1 MTGGRTAAVDA
12 ALTLVE
18 ILVSGV
24 VVLLFC
30 VSWLSIALVRVVAG
44 LPGAVVA
51 VRRRPK
57 RLPIVALHAGEAG

>member
-24 VVLLFC
+24 VVVLFF
-30 VSWLSIALVRVVAG
+30 VAWLCIAFVRVVAD

-51 VRRRPK
+51 VRRRRK
-57 RLPIVALHAGEAG
+57 GLPIVALHADEAG